1 MVLVSAGGIEAA
13 IQMNK
18 FNKENTP
25 NASKLME
32 SLRFSGYPNN
42 TALADLV
49 DNSID
54 ANATKVKVSIDVDV
68 ANGWSILIADDGI
81 GMDEAILSQ
90 ALRLGSNT
98 NRNVESD
105 LGRFGMGL
113 VTASISL
120 ARRLEVYT
128 KTEDGNYLTGIM
140 DLDHMMKTNSFT
152 LYRESSS
159 PEEIQFAKKHG
170 VETHGTILVLRN
182 CDRISKKE
190 AREFVD
196 SLRKDFGEIY
206 RYFIGAGKKLSIN
219 GEMVNVVDPMWQ
231 NGEEVK
237 EYGSASELY
246 SDEQYEVKFEDSGK
260 TDRIR
265 IKVFILPQLDPVL
278 MRKLKIGIKNQGFY
292 VLRNFRQIAKAV
304 DLGLWEKHNDL
315 NRVRVE
321 LLFSGNLDSVMGVNY
336 SKHSVELAQTVLDKV
351 QNEIMPQITTLRNRF
366 KKEHI
371 RKESGDISY
380 SEAEKIIAQKSKLL
394 DKAAPV
400 HDQIETGKTK
410 GRTRK
415 PGEQKEPARRGRPS
429 LDGIARFEDHSFGV
443 SGPVFEVEKQGR
455 VTIIQWNIDHPF
467 YQRFLV
473 EYKEDKDLLNAV
485 SFLAY
490 SIGEAKLKYS
500 NEETYEM
507 LENIISTFST
517 NLRVLLS

>member
-1 MVLVSAGGIEAA
+1 
-13 IQMNK
+13 MNK

-152 LYRESSS
+152 VYRESSS

-182 CDRISKKE
+182 CDRI
-190 AREFVD
+190 
-196 SLRKDFGEIY
+196 
-206 RYFIGAGKKLSIN
+206 
-219 GEMVNVVDPMWQ
+219 
-231 NGEEVK
+231 
-237 EYGSASELY
+237 
-246 SDEQYEVKFEDSGK
+246 
-260 TDRIR
+260 
-265 IKVFILPQLDPVL
+265 
-278 MRKLKIGIKNQGFY
+278 
-292 VLRNFRQIAKAV
+292 
-304 DLGLWEKHNDL
+304 
-315 NRVRVE
+315 
-321 LLFSGNLDSVMGVNY
+321 
-336 SKHSVELAQTVLDKV
+336 
-351 QNEIMPQITTLRNRF
+351 
-366 KKEHI
+366 
-371 RKESGDISY
+371 
-380 SEAEKIIAQKSKLL
+380 
-394 DKAAPV
+394 
-400 HDQIETGKTK
+400 
-410 GRTRK
+410 
-415 PGEQKEPARRGRPS
+415 
-429 LDGIARFEDHSFGV
+429 
-443 SGPVFEVEKQGR
+443 
-455 VTIIQWNIDHPF
+455 
-467 YQRFLV
+467 
-473 EYKEDKDLLNAV
+473 
-485 SFLAY
+485 
-490 SIGEAKLKYS
+490 
-500 NEETYEM
+500 
-507 LENIISTFST
+507 
-517 NLRVLLS
+517 